1 MSLPFWLTLSISDS
15 SFHINKGILQM
26 HYHCLPSSPHGV
38 LVQGQAV
45 LFPMQLPDDV
55 PEEGSKWWMTYL
67 APWEICGI
75 KGWCSQL
82 LSSSC
87 SSPICHS
94 LLKSESTDEKV
105 LPLSLTCSLSTPASF
120 FLHPSSSFSMILC
133 LSNKFSFKVYKA
145 THKES
150 VMTIHNGIFSHKNAW
165 NPFMCGNM

>member
-1 MSLPFWLTLSISDS
+1 
-15 SFHINKGILQM
+15 M

-55 PEEGSKWWMTYL
+55 PGEGSKWWMTYL

-87 SSPICHS
+87 SSPIIHS

-105 LPLSLTCSLSTPASF
+105 LPLSLTCSLSTS
-120 FLHPSSSFSMILC
+120 LLPSSSIPLPPSLWYCVFQINFHLKYTKWHIKKAWWQFIMAYSVIKMRGILSC
-133 LSNKFSFKVYKA
+133 VA
-145 THKES
+145 TCKTRQHHVKPQRQTQRDE
-150 VMTIHNGIFSHKNAW
+150 
-165 NPFMCGNM
+165 